1 MATFFNQATLTYNGN
16 VTDSN
21 IVTGEILEVISGA
34 KTAVSDTYNT
44 NDTITY
50 VISIVNSGST
60 ALTDLTV
67 TDNLGAYSFGSTA
80 LVPLT
85 YVEDSVK
92 YYVDGVLQAPPVI
105 LAGTELTFSGI
116 TVPADGNTIIVYETT
131 ANSYAPLG
139 TNAAITNTATIRGTG
154 VLNDI
159 VITETVTN
167 EQDALLTITKS
178 LNPQAVVENSELTYT
193 FVIQNLGGV
202 AADVGDNVAI
212 TDTFNPVLNNISVTY
227 NGAVWP
233 AANYTY
239 SETTGVFQT
248 NPGQITVPA
257 ATFNQNPS
265 TGQWTT
271 APGVTTIK
279 VTGTI

>member
-50 VISIVNSGST
+50 VISIVNSGTT

-178 LNPQAVVENSELTYT
+178 LNPQAVVENGELTYT

-212 TDTFNPVLNNISVTY
+212 TDTFNPVLNNITVTY

-233 AANYTY
+233 AANYIY

-271 APGVTTIK
+271 TPGVTTIK